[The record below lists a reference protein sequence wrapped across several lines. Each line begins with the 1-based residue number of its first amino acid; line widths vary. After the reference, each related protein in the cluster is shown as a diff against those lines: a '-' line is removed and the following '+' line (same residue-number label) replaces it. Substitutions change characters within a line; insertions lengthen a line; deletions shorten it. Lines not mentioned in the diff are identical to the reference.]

1 MFFKKKEK
9 PQGYVHR
16 PRDFDRDERIE
27 IQKIVSSIP
36 VTRKM
41 LSYDLLITAINNY
54 VVKNIKIG
62 ANAAR
67 NVNSRIGGLR
77 GTVLPT
83 S

>member
-36 VTRKM
+36 V
-41 LSYDLLITAINNY
+41 
-54 VVKNIKIG
+54 KIG
-62 ANAAR
+62 RAH
-67 NVNSRIGGLR
+67 V
-77 GTVLPT
+77 
-83 S
+83 